1 MNPAFSAPQIR
12 ALLPVF
18 QNSAS
23 KVQHCLGSNISWTDS
38 DSGQHQLAQIWKE
51 DVVSSGQAVVNV
63 MEWLSR
69 TTLDN
74 IGEGMRGYYTP
85 SRR

>member
-23 KVQHCLGSNISWTDS
+23 K
-38 DSGQHQLAQIWKE
+38 LAQIWKE
-51 DVVSSGQAVVNV
+51 EVIAADLSGHSVVNV

-74 IGEGMRGYYTP
+74 IGEAGFGF
-85 SRR
+85 